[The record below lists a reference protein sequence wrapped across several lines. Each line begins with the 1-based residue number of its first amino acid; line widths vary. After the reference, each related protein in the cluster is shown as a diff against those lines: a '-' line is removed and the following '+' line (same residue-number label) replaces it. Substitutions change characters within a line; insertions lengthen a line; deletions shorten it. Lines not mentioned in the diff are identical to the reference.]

1 MDGVKVVEGVVVVG
15 VVDEGVVLTGDVL
28 VLVEL
33 ALAG

>member
-1 MDGVKVVEGVVVVG
+1 MDGVTVVEGVVVVG